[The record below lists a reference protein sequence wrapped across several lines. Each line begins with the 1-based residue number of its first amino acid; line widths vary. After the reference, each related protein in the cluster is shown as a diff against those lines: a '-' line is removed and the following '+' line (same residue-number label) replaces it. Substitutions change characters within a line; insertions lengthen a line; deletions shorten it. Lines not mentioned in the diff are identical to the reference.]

1 MKALEKDRRKR
12 FQTARDMQMAIDD
25 FLSEHEFSPSNVHLA
40 NFLKQQF
47 EDELQ
52 KEQQNARDLEPA
64 HRLHT
69 KVKRHL
75 HRQLSRACTSKL
87 RLPRCVI
94 AELTPTPSK
103 FD

>member
-12 FQTARDMQMAIDD
+12 FQTAREMQMAIDD

-52 KEQQNARDLEPA
+52 SNKSSEVALFRPQRRMEKPATTTPAISGMHQQVTPA
-64 HRLHT
+64 AVRHRSL
-69 KVKRHL
+69 
-75 HRQLSRACTSKL
+75 
-87 RLPRCVI
+87 
-94 AELTPTPSK
+94 
-103 FD
+103 